1 MQGRKK
7 IMQKIQQTTCAKY
20 TRWPNSSV
28 EIQKDQNLSGIR
40 SKNSKLFME
49 DGGMAKYFEEV
60 SIVPT
65 EAQKIVQGNTK
76 TWTDT
81 LPIKEEEV

>member
-1 MQGRKK
+1 
-7 IMQKIQQTTCAKY
+7 
-20 TRWPNSSV
+20 
-28 EIQKDQNLSGIR
+28 
-40 SKNSKLFME
+40 ME

-60 SIVPT
+60 SIVPI
-65 EAQKIVQGNTK
+65 EAQKIVEGNTK

>member
-1 MQGRKK
+1 MQGQKK
-7 IMQKIQQTTCAKY
+7 NAKIQQTTCAKY

-28 EIQKDQNLSGIR
+28 EIQEDLSGIR